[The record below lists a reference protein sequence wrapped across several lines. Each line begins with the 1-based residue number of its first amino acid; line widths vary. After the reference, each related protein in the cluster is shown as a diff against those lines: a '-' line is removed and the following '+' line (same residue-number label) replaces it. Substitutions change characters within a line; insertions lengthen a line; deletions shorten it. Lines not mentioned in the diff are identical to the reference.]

1 MSGYVQL
8 NIVMNA
14 LWKIHKMPLYVATN
28 VAIKP
33 NGQSLI
39 ELENASGNNDFKHDN
54 FEQIRNK

>member
-1 MSGYVQL
+1 
-8 NIVMNA
+8 
-14 LWKIHKMPLYVATN
+14 MPLYVATN